1 MRYAGHQFERGAR
14 AADGHAKGEHLDAA
28 RRHPLY
34 RAPPEAEAPPLP
46 FELAHVWEWFVQ
58 LNRKR
63 QNGMAVNPI
72 ASTEILAWQA
82 RHRLAVE
89 PFEHQLLDSLDALF
103 LSHQHAPG

>member
-1 MRYAGHQFERGAR
+1 M
-14 AADGHAKGEHLDAA
+14 
-28 RRHPLY
+28 
-34 RAPPEAEAPPLP
+34 
-46 FELAHVWEWFVQ
+46 Q

-103 LSHQHAPG
+103 LSHQHAPA

>member
-1 MRYAGHQFERGAR
+1 
-14 AADGHAKGEHLDAA
+14 
-28 RRHPLY
+28 
-34 RAPPEAEAPPLP
+34 
-46 FELAHVWEWFVQ
+46 VWEWFVQ

-82 RHRLAVE
+82 RHRLAME

>member
-1 MRYAGHQFERGAR
+1 M
-14 AADGHAKGEHLDAA
+14 
-28 RRHPLY
+28 
-34 RAPPEAEAPPLP
+34 
-46 FELAHVWEWFVQ
+46 Q

-82 RHRLAVE
+82 RLQLAIE

-103 LSHQHAPG
+103 LSHQHAPA

>member
-1 MRYAGHQFERGAR
+1 M
-14 AADGHAKGEHLDAA
+14 
-28 RRHPLY
+28 
-34 RAPPEAEAPPLP
+34 
-46 FELAHVWEWFVQ
+46 Q

-82 RHRLAVE
+82 RHRLAME

-103 LSHQHAPG
+103 LSHQHAHG